1 MGFEGDDDGG
11 VLLANGFSMKVSEDE
26 VKLDEGDIQ
35 EAESSLRE
43 GLSLNYEEARAL
55 LGRLEY
61 QRGNVEAA
69 LRVFDGID
77 LQAAIQRLQP
87 VLSEKPSSKRNRSRT
102 ESAHS
107 VSQHAASLVL
117 EAIYLKSMSLHKLG
131 KAAEAAQ
138 ECKSVLDAVEKIFQH
153 GIPDAMVDAKL
164 QETVSKAVELLP
176 ELWKQAGHNQEALY
190 CYRRALLS
198 HWHLDDECCI
208 RIQKKFVVLLLY
220 GGVEAAPPSLAVQTD
235 GAFVPKNN
243 LEEAILLL
251 MMLLRKWYLGKT
263 QWDPLVMEHFTFALS
278 LAGQTSVLARQ
289 FEEILPGI
297 YPRSD
302 RWFRLALCY
311 HGAGQNETALN
322 LLRIYLNKR
331 ECPNDLP
338 ALLFAAKIC
347 SEDSPLASEGVEYA
361 RRAVA
366 NAHGVNKHLRGMGLR
381 YLGICLGK
389 LAKIALSDQERSC
402 HQVEA
407 LKSLDEAIAHES
419 QNPDLLFDL
428 GFEYAEQYNSNAALR
443 FAKEFIDATGGS
455 ISKGWTLLT
464 LVLSAQRRYLEA
476 EVVIDAAIEQ
486 TAKWEQ
492 GPLLRIK
499 AKLKAAQSL
508 PMDAVEAYR
517 LLLALVQAQRKS
529 FGSLRSTY
537 QVEEDKINE
546 FKVWQGLA
554 NLYSSLSHWRDA
566 EICLEKAKM
575 LKSFSAATLHAEGF
589 MHEARGETQEASASY
604 FDALSIDLGHT
615 HSKVSLASLLWK
627 RGSKALPVAR
637 TFLSDA
643 LRVEPT
649 NRMAWYYLGMV
660 HRDDRR
666 SLPGL
671 VSLPFCVKMGLSFT
685 KLFSRLFAKREMRI
699 LMVGLDAAGKTTIL
713 YKLKLGEIVTTI
725 PTIGFN
731 VETVEY
737 KNISFTVWDVGG
749 QDKIRPLWRHYF
761 QNTQGL
767 IFVVDSNDRDRV
779 VEARDEL
786 HRMLNE
792 DELRDAVLLVF
803 ANKQDLPN
811 AMNAA
816 EITDKLGLHSLRQRH
831 WYIQST
837 CATSGEGLYEG
848 LDWLS
853 NNIANK
859 A

>member
-1 MGFEGDDDGG
+1 MMMARWCWRTGSPVKASD
-11 VLLANGFSMKVSEDE
+11 DE

-87 VLSEKPSSKRNRSRT
+87 GLSEKPSSKRNRSRT
-102 ESAHS
+102 ESLHS

-117 EAIYLKSMSLHKLG
+117 EAIYLKSMSLLKLG

-138 ECKSVLDAVEKIFQH
+138 ECKSVLDAVEKMFQH
-153 GIPDAMVDAKL
+153 GIPGMMVDAKL

-176 ELWKQAGHNQEALY
+176 ELCKQAGHNQEALS

-198 HWHLDDECCI
+198 HWNLDDECCV
-208 RIQKKFVVLLLY
+208 RIQKRFVVLLLY
-220 GGVEAAPPSLAVQTD
+220 GGVEAGPPSLAAQTD
-235 GAFVPKNN
+235 GAYVPKNN

-251 MMLLRKWYLGKT
+251 MMLLKKWCLGKT
-263 QWDPLVMEHFTFALS
+263 QWDPSVMEHFTFALS

-289 FEEILPGI
+289 FEEILPGM
-297 YPRSD
+297 YPRCD

-311 HGAGQNETALN
+311 HAEGQNEAALN
-322 LLRIYLNKR
+322 LLRKFLNKN

-338 ALLFAAKIC
+338 AILFAAKIC
-347 SEDSPLASEGVEYA
+347 SEDSLLASEGVEYA
-361 RRAVA
+361 QRAIA
-366 NAHGVNKHLRGMGLR
+366 NAHGVNKHLRAVGLR
-381 YLGICLGK
+381 YLGLCFGKLGK
-389 LAKIALSDQERSC
+389 IAFSDQERSC

-407 LKSLDEAIAHES
+407 LKALDEAIAQEG

-428 GFEYAEQYNSNAALR
+428 SFEYAVQYNSNAALR

-455 ISKGWTLLT
+455 ISKGWILLA

-508 PMDAVEAYR
+508 PMEAVEAYR

-529 FGSLRSTY
+529 FGFLRSTS
-537 QVEEDKINE
+537 DRINE
-546 FKVWQGLA
+546 FEVWQGLA

-575 LKSFSAATLHAEGF
+575 LKPFSAATMHVQGSK
-589 MHEARGETQEASASY
+589 HEAHGETLEASASY
-604 FDALSIDLGHT
+604 FNALSLDLSHV
-615 HSKVSLASLLWK
+615 HCKVSLASLLWK

-637 TFLSDA
+637 SFLMDA
-643 LRVEPT
+643 LKVEPT

-660 HRDDRR
+660 HRDERR
-666 SLPGL
+666 LL
-671 VSLPFCVKMGLSFT
+671 
-685 KLFSRLFAKREMRI
+685 E
-699 LMVGLDAAGKTTIL
+699 AADCYQAAAML
-713 YKLKLGEIVTTI
+713 EESD
-725 PTIGFN
+725 P
-731 VETVEY
+731 VESY
-737 KNISFTVWDVGG
+737 SSIS
-749 QDKIRPLWRHYF
+749 
-761 QNTQGL
+761 
-767 IFVVDSNDRDRV
+767 S
-779 VEARDEL
+779 
-786 HRMLNE
+786 
-792 DELRDAVLLVF
+792 
-803 ANKQDLPN
+803 
-811 AMNAA
+811 
-816 EITDKLGLHSLRQRH
+816 
-831 WYIQST
+831 
-837 CATSGEGLYEG
+837 
-848 LDWLS
+848 
-853 NNIANK
+853 
-859 A
+859 